1 MAPKPPKIKNGRPP
15 PVDKLIIPAVV
26 VALAILAYQFTVEKS
41 AQRKV
46 QALVADSSFRISS
59 SVVFPAAFGEPFLVL
74 TPLCTDRRLELTQ
87 FSFSFRL
94 R

>member
-1 MAPKPPKIKNGRPP
+1 VLAFRHQIEKNTKKPTFAKQAEYSKC
-15 PVDKLIIPAVV
+15 
-26 VALAILAYQFTVEKS
+26 FTVEKS